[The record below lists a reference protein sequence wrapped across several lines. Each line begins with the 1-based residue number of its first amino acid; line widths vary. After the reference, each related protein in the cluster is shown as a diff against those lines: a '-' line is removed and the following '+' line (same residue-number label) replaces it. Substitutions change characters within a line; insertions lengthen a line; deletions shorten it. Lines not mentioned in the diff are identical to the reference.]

1 MGSYAFAMS
10 LLQCFGYVIVYN
22 TILRSRVRSGIVTQP
37 MRDTPHAPF
46 VAVGLLEGIT
56 NVAQTYLAI
65 HLPGALLP
73 LLSQS
78 GVIWQLGLSA
88 VLLGR
93 RYSVRQV
100 ASALIVVAGVVLAGI
115 PARGVP
121 AGAAHPYDVL
131 AYVGTFSFI
140 ALDVLLKEK
149 IFRDAKKR
157 IGGAL
162 DIFVVNSRGSLWQA
176 IFVFLSL
183 PVLTNLKGLSFS
195 EIPGYFIQ
203 GMQCLMG
210 RIPPGT
216 VGVDPTGA
224 PLLPLLYI
232 VVNLSFN
239 ISALYVLRMA
249 GSVHTSLVM
258 SSVLPLTVLAFSF
271 PLPLLGQPAPL
282 GPFFGVGFVVLM
294 VGMVLF
300 NSAKK
305 QPA

>member
-1 MGSYAFAMS
+1 
-10 LLQCFGYVIVYN
+10 
-22 TILRSRVRSGIVTQP
+22 

-115 PARGVP
+115 PARGTSHNHLCSFYLLLRCLSFVRHSSIAHSSTDSHPCYLLPSPLFAGVP

-140 ALDVLLKEK
+140 ALDVLLKVRFAEA
-149 IFRDAKKR
+149 R
-157 IGGAL
+157 
-162 DIFVVNSRGSLWQA
+162 
-176 IFVFLSL
+176 
-183 PVLTNLKGLSFS
+183 
-195 EIPGYFIQ
+195 
-203 GMQCLMG
+203 
-210 RIPPGT
+210 
-216 VGVDPTGA
+216 
-224 PLLPLLYI
+224 
-232 VVNLSFN
+232 
-239 ISALYVLRMA
+239 
-249 GSVHTSLVM
+249 
-258 SSVLPLTVLAFSF
+258 
-271 PLPLLGQPAPL
+271 
-282 GPFFGVGFVVLM
+282 VLM
-294 VGMVLF
+294 AVGRRF
-300 NSAKK
+300 GS
-305 QPA
+305 